1 MQDQTKH
8 ISSERDR
15 PLERAIVLQIL
26 RDDHDDDWLRIELA
40 DELGP
45 ADPLAIRNA
54 LTHLE
59 EQGVVA
65 CRGETIRA
73 SRAVMCLN
81 ELDVIAV

>member
-1 MQDQTKH
+1 MARKEH
-8 ISSERDR
+8 SSERDR
-15 PLERAIVLQIL
+15 PLERTIVLQLL

-45 ADPLAIRNA
+45 ADPIAIRDA

-65 CRGETIRA
+65 CTGETIRA
-73 SRAVMCLN
+73 SHAMICLN